1 MQVRRGLFRTLY
13 IRENTPQSNTSL
25 MDSLCTVLYNKLLLL
40 SKNAF
45 LASEVIAVTLDMMSL
60 HLSFVVVMLIA
71 FTVVK
76 HMT

>member
-1 MQVRRGLFRTLY
+1 
-13 IRENTPQSNTSL
+13 